1 MPSTN
6 SPSQMP
12 THNPFY
18 TVSQLSSIID
28 EAYLSLEV
36 YQDLWELKK
45 THREWDIHHRLLCTF
60 PAGIEM
66 EEIHHAQDTCAEIDE
81 KIHKVKSIILTI
93 RPYWLS
99 DEETSRIT
107 EESLNALES
116 YQLEKLRALID
127 LDGLYKSLRVSRDCL
142 KEMTTLRALTQ

>member
-1 MPSTN
+1 
-6 SPSQMP
+6 MP
-12 THNPFY
+12 TQQPFY

-36 YQDLWELKK
+36 YQELWELKK
-45 THREWDIHHRLLCTF
+45 AYREWDIHHRLICTF
-60 PAGIEM
+60 PTGIEM

-81 KIHKVKSIILTI
+81 KIHKLKSIILTI

-116 YQLEKLRALID
+116 YQLEKLRSLID
-127 LDGLYKSLRVSRDCL
+127 LDGLYKRLRVSHDCL
-142 KEMTTLRALTQ
+142 KVMPTLLTLA

>member
-1 MPSTN
+1 
-6 SPSQMP
+6 MP

-18 TVSQLSSIID
+18 TVSQLSSIIE
-28 EAYLSLEV
+28 EAHASLEV
-36 YQDLWELKK
+36 YEELWDLKK
-45 THREWDIHHRLLCTF
+45 LHRKWDIHHRILCTF
-60 PAGIEM
+60 PAGVEM
-66 EEIHHAQDTCAEIDE
+66 EEIYHVQDTCAEIDE
-81 KIHKVKSIILTI
+81 KIRKVKSIILTI

-127 LDGLYKSLRVSRDCL
+127 LDGLYKSLRVSHDGL
-142 KEMTTLRALTQ
+142 KETPTLLALTQ

>member
-1 MPSTN
+1 
-6 SPSQMP
+6 
-12 THNPFY
+12 
-18 TVSQLSSIID
+18 
-28 EAYLSLEV
+28 
-36 YQDLWELKK
+36 
-45 THREWDIHHRLLCTF
+45 
-60 PAGIEM
+60 M

-81 KIHKVKSIILTI
+81 NIHKVKSIILTI

-142 KEMTTLRALTQ
+142 KEMPTLRALAQ